1 LPEGQLRVASVVD
14 LLRIA
19 EASTRGS
26 ARLEALA
33 YQAVLDVQRARHSA
47 PSTPARTPTEKI
59 EAWLRQQTPVAT

>member
-1 LPEGQLRVASVVD
+1 LPEGPVRVASVVD

-19 EASTRGS
+19 DASTRGS

-33 YQAVLDVQRARHSA
+33 YQPVLDVQRAHRSA
-47 PSTPARTPTEKI
+47 PSTPGSTPTEKI